1 MNIGGQDIF
10 AVLITVTIPTL
21 FGLLVV
27 TYRDQIRELKEENGT
42 YRREFPN
49 QTQAI
54 KDQTQAI
61 NNLAAAWKEHQRT
74 KG

>member
-10 AVLITVTIPTL
+10 AILITVTIPTL
-21 FGLLVV
+21 FTLLVAS
-27 TYRDQIRELKEENGT
+27 YRDHIRDLKEENAS

-54 KDQTQAI
+54 KDLTAAV
-61 NNLAAAWKEHQRT
+61 LAKER
-74 KG
+74 